1 MGESVQVEKMDFGPC
16 DANFGAATPV
26 YLGRTQGETQVQY
39 SIETFALE
47 TEEDGQ
53 VDELVIDD
61 GIQVTLPIVYTDV
74 DSLSNI
80 IPWGDVV
87 ESTGGDKKL
96 VIPKAIGKRMS
107 DYADELTVHP
117 TTMSDDDLSKN
128 VTIHKCYPKPGPI
141 NFTYGRNGVRIA
153 NVAFVAM
160 EDSDGN
166 YMTIGD
172 KSITAA

>member
-1 MGESVQVEKMDFGPC
+1 MDPIAVEKMDFGPC
-16 DANFGAATPV
+16 EAHFGAASPV

-39 SIETFALE
+39 SIDTSSIE

-53 VDELVIDD
+53 VDELIIDD

-74 DSLSNI
+74 DSLSNVV
-80 IPWGDVV
+80 PWGNVV
-87 ESTGGDKKL
+87 ESIDGDKKL

-107 DYADELTVHP
+107 DYADELTIHP
-117 TTMSDDDLSKN
+117 TTMADADLSKD
-128 VTIHKCYPKPGPI
+128 VTVHKCYPKPGPI

-153 NVAFVAM
+153 NVTFVAM
-160 EDSDGN
+160 EDSNGE